1 MSEDLKNII
10 ERLEKLEKENL
21 ELKEKLSQSK
31 QTNKKNIGIP
41 VLEKNIFRG
50 LMLAVSGSYSEDPD
64 PEIKLENE
72 EIAAL
77 KSTESTKD

>member
-21 ELKEKLSQSK
+21 ELKEKLSQSNK
-31 QTNKKNIGIP
+31 SKKNVGIP

-64 PEIKLENE
+64 PELKLEDE
-72 EIAAL
+72 EIFAL
-77 KSTESTKD
+77 KSTED